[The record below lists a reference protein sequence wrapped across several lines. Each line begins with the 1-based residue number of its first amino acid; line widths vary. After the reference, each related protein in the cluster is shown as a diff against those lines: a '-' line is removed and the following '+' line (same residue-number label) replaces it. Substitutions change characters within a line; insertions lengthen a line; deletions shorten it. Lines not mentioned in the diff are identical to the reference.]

1 MMIELYSNALYHY
14 VNLYSEIISPIT
26 SMMLCSNHR
35 NGRTLEAVSL
45 NDSVK

>member
-14 VNLYSEIISPIT
+14 DSLDSEIISPIT
-26 SMMLCSNHR
+26 SMTLCSNHR
-35 NGRTLEAVSL
+35 NGRTLEAVLL